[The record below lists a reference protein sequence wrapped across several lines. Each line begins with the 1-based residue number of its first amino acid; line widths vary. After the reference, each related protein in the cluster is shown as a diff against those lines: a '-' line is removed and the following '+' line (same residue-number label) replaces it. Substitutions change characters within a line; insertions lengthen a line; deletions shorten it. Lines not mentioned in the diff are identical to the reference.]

1 MNFKTEDILPLGEAE
16 PDESGR
22 TTSPKGGTTN
32 FTNYSM
38 PLISPN
44 ILGNKY
50 IATMIV

>member
-1 MNFKTEDILPLGEAE
+1 MGVVGSKTPTY

>member
-1 MNFKTEDILPLGEAE
+1 LEAK
-16 PDESGR
+16 PPPIPAVLRGR

>member
-1 MNFKTEDILPLGEAE
+1 MNREEQP
-16 PDESGR
+16 P
-22 TTSPKGGTTN
+22 PKGGTTN

-50 IATMIV
+50 IATRIV